1 VAVFDKKMKYSQKF
15 LLALLACTFMTVSFI
30 PFTAAQA
37 TTSLFKITLIAPS
50 TANLLRRQ
58 WTLITA
64 NSFQAVGIDART
76 VAYTWGA
83 IYDRVLQPPIAN
95 LGKTYDDGGFDIEAI
110 GWTPG
115 LFPLG
120 GIFQIHY
127 GKNLAPSGSNYY
139 LWVNS
144 TADALVEQ
152 FMSKGYTAAGMA
164 AFKSW
169 QEVAFEDVPK
179 SVIEYSATPM
189 AANPALDF
197 QGYEWLYD
205 NVGPVPQFIKT
216 AMKSVVFASTGEIE
230 NLIPPA
236 SNSWYD
242 SIVFAPVIEGL
253 FQPDV
258 AANMQ
263 PMLATGFTVSPDGRT
278 FTYALRHGVK
288 WHDGVDFTANDVLYS
303 YMAALNPLAG
313 AANAGY
319 IAGYV
324 GEDVTFVW
332 ENGTA
337 TRLVFDPD
345 TGEGWYPAN
354 ATTTRTRKGTITA
367 VDKYTVKI
375 DLPNF
380 GTLST
385 PAATF
390 HPEADSPAIIPMHIF
405 EHIPFADWSTS
416 PFATGIDTI
425 TINGQTY
432 NGPVGTGPYEW
443 VSFDDVTQT
452 VHLKKNSDYW
462 NKTALEAAGMFGI
475 EDYYIKFIAAKDP
488 AIAALKNGEAHIL
501 DAQYQLQQD
510 VNAGTFGTWASVY
523 LLKGTGIQEF
533 GYNMRHPII
542 GTGTATPLG
551 IQDPTKAAYAA
562 RCVRQALD
570 YLIPRKLI
578 IDNLLAGFGDPGA
591 THVAPTNWGYDSSI
605 AARSYDPT
613 AAKALLAAA
622 GYATG
627 VAPPPSASTPVSPT
641 GLILGT
647 PFIVSGQF
655 SVDPDLVARQNGFLV
670 VLQQTK
676 DNRTWTNVAQT
687 VTGSLG
693 EFTIAYAPA
702 EAGVFFYRTFLI
714 TSSPANVSSVVF
726 GGTIPPGLVYQGL
739 VTEPV
744 GQISPVVKVT
754 VITMDSILQPL
765 KSDIAALKTQV
776 AGLSSDLADLS
787 SQVSTLS
794 SQLSTLNTLTWAL
807 GGLIVVVAVVGFYL
821 FSRKKSE

>member
-1 VAVFDKKMKYSQKF
+1 
-15 LLALLACTFMTVSFI
+15 MTVSFVPI
-30 PFTAAQA
+30 TAAQA
-37 TTSLFKITLIAPS
+37 TSLFKITLIAPS

-83 IYDRVLQPPIAN
+83 IYDRVLQPPISN

-152 FMSKGYTAAGMA
+152 FMSQGYTAGGMA

-169 QEVAFEDVPK
+169 QQVAFQDVPK

-189 AANPALDF
+189 AASPALDF
-197 QGYEWLYD
+197 QAYEWLYD

-216 AMKSVVFASTGEIE
+216 AIKSVVFASTGEIE
-230 NLIPPA
+230 NLVPPA

-242 SIVFAPVIEGL
+242 TIIFSPIIEGL

-263 PMLATGFTVSPDGRT
+263 PMLATGFTVSPDLRT

-288 WHDGVDFTANDVLYS
+288 WHDGIEFTANDVLFS

-354 ATTTRTRKGTITA
+354 VTTTRTRKGTITA

-405 EHIPFADWSTS
+405 EHIPFADWSIS

-432 NGPVGTGPYEW
+432 TGPVGTGPYEW

-452 VHLKKNSDYW
+452 VHLKKNPDYW

-488 AIAALKNGEAHIL
+488 AIAALKNGEVHIL
-501 DAQYQLQQD
+501 DAQYQLGAD
-510 VNAGTFGTWASVY
+510 VNAGTFGTTWATVY

-533 GYNMRHPII
+533 GYNMRHPIL

-551 IQDPTKAAYAA
+551 MQNPTKAAYAA

-591 THVAPTNWGYDSSI
+591 THVAPTNWGYDNTI
-605 AARSYDPT
+605 VARSYDPN

-622 GYATG
+622 GYQTG
-627 VAPPPSASTPVSPT
+627 VPPPTQPSAGASY
-641 GLILGT
+641 LLGM
-647 PFIVSGQF
+647 PISISGQF
-655 SVDPDLVARQNGFLV
+655 HVDPAIGVAEEGFV
-670 VLQQTK
+670 VLLQQST
-676 DNRTWTNVAQT
+676 DNSTWTSVAQSIT
-687 VTGSLG
+687 TTGGFYQFFFSPTAAGTFFFKVSLPGVGAVTARTGTATG
-693 EFTIAYAPA
+693 PTFPYA
-702 EAGVFFYRTFLI
+702 
-714 TSSPANVSSVVF
+714 
-726 GGTIPPGLVYQGL
+726 
-739 VTEPV
+739 TELPRAV
-744 GQISPVVKVT
+744 NAQVSPVIRIVVT
-754 VITMDSILQPL
+754 TLDTTLQPI
-765 KSDIAALKTQV
+765 KDDISTLKTQ
-776 AGLSSDLADLS
+776 LA
-787 SQVSTLS
+787 TLS

-821 FSRKKSE
+821 FSKKKSE